1 MPVVSR
7 PRELS
12 ERERAV
18 LEGIDRRLPLKAVA
32 AELGVSES
40 RINQHV
46 RALKERFE
54 VNNLSDLV
62 DAWRSEDTEPATHE
76 PYRNPAW
83 RNPQVP
89 PPAIGS
95 ETRDRVAPGEFVLSD
110 AALYAIEAP
119 WSMENEPRVV
129 PGVLDGGNAVL
140 LRLAVIIGIAFGLVA
155 AIVLVVTASFSLSE
169 ALEGRDVVPADQS
182 PPPG

>member
-1 MPVVSR
+1 MPVAAR
-7 PRELS
+7 IQELS
-12 ERERAV
+12 AREIAV
-18 LEGIDRRLPLKAVA
+18 LEGIDRRLPLKSIA

-62 DAWRSEDTEPATHE
+62 DAWRREDVESIDDDSC
-76 PYRNPAW
+76 RNSAW

-89 PPAIGS
+89 PAAIGS
-95 ETRDRVAPGEFVLSD
+95 ETSSRVAPGEFVLSD

-119 WSMENEPRVV
+119 WTACSTKAFAKASRASGSSGEPASDERRI
-129 PGVLDGGNAVL
+129 P
-140 LRLAVIIGIAFGLVA
+140 A
-155 AIVLVVTASFSLSE
+155 ASAN
-169 ALEGRDVVPADQS
+169 
-182 PPPG
+182 

>member
-1 MPVVSR
+1 MPVAAR
-7 PRELS
+7 IQELS
-12 ERERAV
+12 AREIAV
-18 LEGIDRRLPLKAVA
+18 LEGIDRRLPLKLIA

-62 DAWRSEDTEPATHE
+62 DAWRREDVVSIDDDSC
-76 PYRNPAW
+76 RNSAW

-89 PPAIGS
+89 LAAIGS
-95 ETRDRVAPGEFVLSD
+95 ETSSRVAPGEFVLSD

-119 WSMENEPRVV
+119 WTVKDEPRVV

-140 LRLAVIIGIAFGLVA
+140 LRLAVIIGISLGLIA
-155 AIVLVVTASFSLSE
+155 AIVLVVTASLSLSE
-169 ALEGRDVVPADQS
+169 MLGGTKVIPADQS
-182 PPPG
+182 SPPD